1 MSKKLVFSLFV
12 IGTLAIS
19 TTFCKKKS
27 TGSIDNESQSI
38 LDNALASQEFMSI
51 IPIFHQLAI
60 NTKGTGTQNV
70 KTTTTCDTLSR
81 LSGDTLFGSTN
92 HKDPVYTANLGSGL
106 CGQARP
112 DGKERSGVLNIR
124 LGNKIKTPGTRTI
137 IKISQYRVGD
147 LMYSCDSIVLI
158 TLNST
163 SLVTTFQVKVV
174 NGLCKTDLWAI
185 KYSCDFTLN
194 HHTAASISDSY
205 VSVYGQASGRNRT
218 GKTFSV
224 SIAATTPLL
233 KYLNCPYFN
242 SGIEEL
248 TPEGYGNRTVDY
260 GNGDCDNKASFSVN
274 GNSIAFNLK

>member
-19 TTFCKKKS
+19 ATFCKKKS

-38 LDNALASQEFMSI
+38 IDNALASQEFMSI
-51 IPIFHQLAI
+51 VPIVHQLAI
-60 NTKGTGTQNV
+60 NTKGTGTQNF
-70 KTTTTCDTLSR
+70 KTTTTCDTLSK

-112 DGKERSGVLNIR
+112 DSKERSGVLNIR

-147 LMYSCDSIVLI
+147 LIYSCDSILLT
-158 TLNST
+158 TLNAT
-163 SLVTTFQVKVV
+163 SLVTTFQVKVI
-174 NGLCKTDLWAI
+174 NGLCKTDLWTI
-185 KYSCDFTLN
+185 KYNCDFTLN
-194 HHTAASISDSY
+194 HHTAATISDSY
-205 VSVYGQASGRNRT
+205 VSAYGQANGRNRT
-218 GKTFSV
+218 GKTFSAYV
-224 SIAATTPLL
+224 PTSEPLV
-233 KYLNCPYFN
+233 KNISCPYFN
-242 SGIEEL
+242 RGTEKI
-248 TPEGYGNRTVDY
+248 TPEGYGTRTVDY
-260 GNGDCDNKASFSVN
+260 GNGTCDNEATFVVN